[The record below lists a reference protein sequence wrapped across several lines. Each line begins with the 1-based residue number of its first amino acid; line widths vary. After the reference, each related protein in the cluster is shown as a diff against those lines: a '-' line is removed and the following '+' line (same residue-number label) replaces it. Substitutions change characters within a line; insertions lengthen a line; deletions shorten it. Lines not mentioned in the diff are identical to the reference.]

1 MQRIAV
7 LASLLG
13 ALALGCGS
21 DPVSPAA
28 TGGTTGTGGAGGTTG
43 GSSATGGSGGSGLT
57 APVCERPSFADDSLP
72 KVTVGEITAIVL
84 ELDAAPV
91 VEAPVTVCGV
101 DLCSDLRKTN
111 QDGEASVFLPSA
123 VTKPAF
129 KYGDGLL
136 HGELALLLPD
146 AEDGLGRL
154 KQLIAGNELEL
165 AVEQLA
171 SLLGQP

>member
-28 TGGTTGTGGAGGTTG
+28 TGGTTGTGGAGGHHG
-43 GSSATGGSGGSGLT
+43 RLERDGRLRWLRSHRDRCVSARAS
-57 APVCERPSFADDSLP
+57 PDDSLP

-101 DLCSDLRKTN
+101 DSLQRSA
-111 QDGEASVFLPSA
+111 QDQSGRRGFRVPTERRHQ
-123 VTKPAF
+123 TAF
-129 KYGDGLL
+129 KYG
-136 HGELALLLPD
+136 ERLA
-146 AEDGLGRL
+146 AWR
-154 KQLIAGNELEL
+154 ARAL
-165 AVEQLA
+165 A
-171 SLLGQP
+171 P